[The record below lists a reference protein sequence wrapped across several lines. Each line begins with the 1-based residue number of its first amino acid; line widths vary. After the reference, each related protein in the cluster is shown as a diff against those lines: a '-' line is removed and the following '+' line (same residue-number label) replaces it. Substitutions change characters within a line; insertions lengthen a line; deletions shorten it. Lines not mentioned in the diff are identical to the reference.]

1 MAGNIAD
8 HLCRLFRPRRLTIIH
23 RVIIY
28 LRMPDGSYNTKLYAL
43 LSSRQSGKESTL
55 MIVIERT
62 AQSITHFVRESSNTR
77 HLISIGF
84 HCQRIF
90 RHLWSRCRPS
100 FTIYKYSRIYRRC
113 RLTDFVHCFDVMD
126 THQVKTEAVNVIFIN
141 PVQYRLNH
149 VFTHHRTVA
158 GSFIATSRTV
168 CIRAIR
174 PLTIKVSWNCT
185 FEIAVRCI
193 ESMVIHHIQ
202 NNTDTSFVQSL
213 HHLLEF
219 ADTNIRLI
227 RVSGIRAV
235 RYIVVLRIISPI
247 ILVLV
252 QLCLING
259 GIVIR
264 RKEMYMCHSQFFQ
277 MVNAGCQ
284 LVGTYRSLF
293 CQCQELSFM
302 LNTRRRVDGHITMVH
317 FIKNHI
323 GRRGQCRTFI
333 ICPSFGVRG
342 FHVDDGGTLSIH
354 PYSFG
359 IDTRSVPQPLIIDFH
374 IECVEFT
381 DQVLFNFSFP
391 SPFFR

>member
-1 MAGNIAD
+1 
-8 HLCRLFRPRRLTIIH
+8 
-23 RVIIY
+23 
-28 LRMPDGSYNTKLYAL
+28 
-43 LSSRQSGKESTL
+43 
-55 MIVIERT
+55 
-62 AQSITHFVRESSNTR
+62 
-77 HLISIGF
+77 
-84 HCQRIF
+84 
-90 RHLWSRCRPS
+90 
-100 FTIYKYSRIYRRC
+100 
-113 RLTDFVHCFDVMD
+113 
-126 THQVKTEAVNVIFIN
+126 
-141 PVQYRLNH
+141 
-149 VFTHHRTVA
+149 
-158 GSFIATSRTV
+158 
-168 CIRAIR
+168 
-174 PLTIKVSWNCT
+174 
-185 FEIAVRCI
+185 
-193 ESMVIHHIQ
+193 MVIHHIQ
-202 NNTDTSFVQSL
+202 NNTDTCFVQSL

-219 ADTNIRLI
+219 PDTNIRFVGVG
-227 RVSGIRAV
+227 RIRAV
-235 RYIVVLRIISPI
+235 RHIVVLRIISPI

-252 QLCLING
+252 QPCLING

-381 DQVLFNFSFP
+381 YQVLFNFSFP
-391 SPFFR
+391 SSFFRGLH